1 MLDDQ
6 TSGQHT
12 IKITNDSESSQ
23 KIHVGSH
30 IWQDRTY
37 SWYNT
42 DCSEATDWYAGQS
55 FSIKCAESG
64 DKASFAL
71 EYGSGWLNPIEFAAG
86 ETKEFNV
93 SMDWA
98 R

>member
-6 TSGQHT
+6 TSGNHT
-12 IKITNDSESSQ
+12 IKIKNDSESSQ

-37 SWYNT
+37 SFDNT
-42 DCSEATDWYAGQS
+42 DCSEATDWYAPEN
-55 FSIKCAESG
+55 FSITAESG
-64 DKASFAL
+64 DSANFAL
-71 EYGSGWLNPIEFAAG
+71 EYGSGWLNPIEFGAG